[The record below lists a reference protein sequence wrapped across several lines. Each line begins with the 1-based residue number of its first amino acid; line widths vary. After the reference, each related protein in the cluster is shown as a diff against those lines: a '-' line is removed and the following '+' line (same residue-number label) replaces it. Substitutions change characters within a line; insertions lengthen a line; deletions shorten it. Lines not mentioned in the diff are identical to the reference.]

1 MWCWRTSSTSWFRCR
16 CGCSAPKSG
25 RSRIG
30 RNSIAGGG
38 HHRLHEELTIAGGDL
53 KSGAFSRIRTLGRL
67 EELLEKSTPSEPSI
81 TAFGELQK
89 RFTSQESSIM
99 KAVEARS
106 RERREFLTNS
116 IERRRDQ
123 EVADLNQV
131 LDDLTTM
138 IEREVTDTKKYVQLE
153 LWSSDQREAL
163 RKDMESLR
171 SRLLR
176 IPEEREREV
185 ENLRRRYAD
194 PIDRTF
200 PVAVE
205 FIVPAGFEGG
215 R

>member
-1 MWCWRTSSTSWFRCR
+1 VRTVARGEIDDPVAIIW
-16 CGCSAPKSG
+16 
-25 RSRIG
+25 SRLVIT
-30 RNSIAGGG
+30 GGG

-67 EELLEKSTPSEPSI
+67 EELLEKSTPAEPSI
-81 TAFGELQK
+81 GAFAELQK
-89 RFTSQESSIM
+89 RFSRHESSIM

-106 RERREFLTNS
+106 RERREFLTNT

-131 LDDLTTM
+131 LDDLTNL
-138 IEREVTDTKKYVQLE
+138 IERELEDTKEDVQLE
-153 LWSSDQREAL
+153 LWPTEQREAL
-163 RKDMESLR
+163 RRDLESLR
-171 SRLLR
+171 ARLLR
-176 IPEEREREV
+176 IPKEREREI

-205 FIVPAGFEGG
+205 FIVPADFEGG